1 MLPKSYFFSCFGR
14 GGGDIMAGIRILKKW
29 YAGSL
34 VDKARLVQ
42 LDPEGLMPDMLKKVN
57 DLQIEL
63 TRVTKTVNDLQVEIG
78 TEKSALFS
86 TPGNWTFNVPSGVQT
101 VTVTV
106 QGAGG
111 SGAGLWERHGDW
123 GAGAG
128 GGSGA
133 YAQAIIAVTPYSG
146 IPLVVGAGGAS
157 VSGNAVGIAGGASS
171 FGSYITC
178 TGGGGGG
185 GGRGPSSAVAGTA
198 GVVSVLQNVIQVL
211 ANVNGNPGVGNGTRN
226 DSNPKP
232 GGASPTG
239 SAYGA
244 GGTGVANGQ
253 ISGAGGNGY
262 VLIQWA

>member
-1 MLPKSYFFSCFGR
+1 
-14 GGGDIMAGIRILKKW
+14 MAGIRILKKW

-63 TRVTKTVNDLQVEIG
+63 TRVTKIVNDLQVEIG

-157 VSGNAVGIAGGASS
+157 VSGNAVGIAGGESS

-211 ANVNGNPGVGNGTRN
+211 ANVNGNLGVGNGTRN